1 MKKYKFLLVASNFYP
16 EITLG
21 LVKGAQKYL
30 EENGH
35 KFYTTFTKG
44 SLEIPTKISMKLKK
58 HKYDAVVA
66 IGCIIKGKTDHYE
79 FIANAITKTLLELS
93 IQNKLPVSNSVLT
106 CRNIKQ
112 AKQRSSKNLNRA
124 KEAVE
129 AAIAVLQDL

>member
-16 EITLG
+16 EITLN
-21 LVKGAQKYL
+21 LLKGAQKYL
-30 EENGH
+30 EKKGH
-35 KFYTTFTKG
+35 RFETTFTKG

-58 HKYDAVVA
+58 NKYDAVVA

-79 FIANAITKTLLELS
+79 FIANAITKTLLEIS
-93 IQNKLPVSNSVLT
+93 IRSQIPISNSILT

-112 AKQRSSKNLNRA
+112 AKERSSKKINRA

-129 AAIAVLQDL
+129 AAIVVLQD

>member
-16 EITLG
+16 EITANL
-21 LVKGAQKYL
+21 LEGAQKYL
-30 EENGH
+30 KQNGYR
-35 KFYTTFTKG
+35 FDTTYTKG
-44 SLEIPTKISMKLKK
+44 SLEIPTKISMKLNK

-79 FIANAITKTLLELS
+79 FIANAITLKLLELS
-93 IQNKLPVSNSVLT
+93 IQKKLPISNSVLN

-112 AKQRSSKNLNRA
+112 ARDRSSKKLNRA

-129 AAIAVLQDL
+129 AAIAVLQE

>member
-1 MKKYKFLLVASNFYP
+1 MRKYKFLLVASKFYP
-16 EITLG
+16 EITLN
-21 LVKGAQKYL
+21 LLNGAQKYL
-30 EENGH
+30 EKNGH
-35 KFYTTFTKG
+35 KFDIAFTKG
-44 SLEIPTKISMKLKK
+44 SLEIPTKIAMKLKK
-58 HKYDAVVA
+58 SKYDAVVA

-112 AKQRSSKNLNRA
+112 AKERSSKKLNRA

-129 AAIAVLQDL
+129 AAIAILQN

>member
-35 KFYTTFTKG
+35 KFDTTYTKG

-93 IQNKLPVSNSVLT
+93 IQNKLPISNSILT

-112 AKQRSSKNLNRA
+112 AKERSSKKLNRA

-129 AAIAVLQDL
+129 AAITVLQD

>member
-1 MKKYKFLLVASNFYP
+1 MRKYNFLLVASNFYP
-16 EITLG
+16 EITLN
-21 LVKGAQKYL
+21 LLNGAQKYL
-30 EENGH
+30 EKNGH
-35 KFYTTFTKG
+35 KFDIAFTKG
-44 SLEIPTKISMKLKK
+44 SLEIPTKIAMKLKK
-58 HKYDAVVA
+58 SKYDAVVA

-112 AKQRSSKNLNRA
+112 AKERSSKKINRA

-129 AAIAVLQDL
+129 AAIEVLKD